1 MAMALALCL
10 SLSLCPMLVGTAH
23 AAAQS
28 AMDKLV
34 NWGVVHGY
42 PDGSLRPE
50 RTLTRAEFVAMVNR
64 AYGYNDAGEMP
75 FTDVP
80 STAWYHDDIA
90 TAYNAKYF
98 SGVSPRRAGPDL
110 ALTREQA
117 MVLLARNM
125 RLDPIPGEVVE
136 FNDGREFSNWSRGY
150 ARAAAQIGMI
160 NGYGDGNYRPHN
172 NITRGD
178 MASMLQRA
186 LGTLVNKP
194 GTHTLSDVYGNVTIS
209 STGTTL
215 KDTTIGGDLYITG
228 GLDLGD
234 VELENVRVLGKIIV
248 AGGGESHSG
257 EDSIILRNVE
267 ADSLLVDSIADQ
279 FVSLRTEGNTT
290 IDNAELRSDAFIQ
303 DRTRPGQGLMNI
315 TLDSA
320 DPAASFTL
328 SGNLENVLNKT
339 PGSTLNVAMGTVDTL
354 TVDEKAREST
364 LNLDV
369 NSTVLSLNLDTAAN
383 VSGIGDIAKLQVNAA
398 GSTVEMLPDTIA
410 IRPGL
415 TASIAGEPMNAVQA
429 QESSA
434 DPRLLAGYPKVRN
447 IAATSATS
455 VFAGNKAGTVY
466 WAVSPTVDGSID
478 EEELITPTQGNTH
491 ITANGNLPLTASNTE
506 VTSAINRL
514 AADSNYYIS
523 AVMTDARGRH
533 SPVKVASFTTPD
545 TTVPAFAAGYPRIM
559 LNDYTYER
567 DPAGNA
573 DHPYKLLDGERVPD
587 FRAQVGVMASKS
599 CQLYYVLYPAG
610 STQPSAQQ
618 FRTGALGEF
627 IKSGVEDVTKNQIW
641 TNDFTGLKEL
651 TSYDLYLWLCDA
663 DGSRSS
669 NVQKLTFT
677 TVDGRAPRFQYDT
690 PVVEGNPPA
699 TSIPT
704 RANLSENATVHWV
717 VVKQGVDYIKRRN
730 FAQENAPVDMASA
743 VTQFLGG
750 IKEAAQQ
757 NDNLYNKLNSLKI
770 QIETGSGSGV
780 VSSGQANVT
789 ANRNTTVNL
798 TGLAAETAYDVY
810 MVATDPAGNI
820 SDIAI
825 VENVRT
831 LDTTPPTVVQ
841 RFSRPDDTASSSVYA
856 DTDIELIFSE
866 NIKRFPETSL
876 KDANGNDVRDANG
889 EIVIETLLNLKDD
902 PAALSKFLSS
912 IIFLYNESG
921 DTPSDRVKSREELGE
936 SADWTI
942 DFRKAEVSQDPDTGA
957 VTVKLPS
964 HTTTAG
970 VADGAINLRSGSTYH
985 FTLNNIQDLA
995 TTPNR
1000 LRGMPLTLDSFRTI
1014 AAQVL
1019 LREDVSSAEI
1029 TSYKVGNDTHD
1040 TQNSP
1045 IEVDMAFSLRPVS
1058 VNVEDN
1064 VLWDMILWS
1073 DSSVEFDLY
1082 TRELNLNTRT
1092 DSSKTTPWTLVEPK
1106 GYIHENK
1113 GKDDNPEA
1121 NSSIIIRTGSGES
1134 IGRSLYTH
1142 FMQKGQERIHDTL
1155 FTNKIYEYAIHFT
1168 KVGDVEEGVD
1178 GFGRAGWNQDITFHI
1193 DVLTG
1198 TTTQSF
1204 RNLTGLATS
1213 SGVTEASYQR
1223 GLREGLIPIQTTNSN
1238 TNYFSMFK
1246 SFSVSVAPNFIGGYP
1261 VFSPQDTA
1269 VSIRV
1274 MTDRPGTVYYVVA
1287 PFTDPDLT
1295 DNENKAGVPTVPP
1308 TPLDGNKKVTY
1319 GLDNN
1324 NNVTAYYTAGDKTH
1338 PIPTQGQS
1346 EAGTRQPGDEFQVR
1360 EPSRTAV
1367 ALNPNFGNDR
1377 VKVGSLPVSGNG
1389 YQTINVTGLDPDT
1402 SYYAYFVLQSQGQP
1416 QYSPNP
1422 MLYQFW
1428 TEAAFRPNLSVRS
1441 QTSVV
1446 TVTHIDNDKELSAVA
1461 DYAIYEMTSLM
1472 QTILWDKFNTND
1484 VLKTNKTSFEKDS
1497 SYSSYKNYRVYEAIQ
1512 QVMSDGESLFD
1523 KYASSDFKRAVAN
1536 LAGGAPS
1543 SIRHSLGSIEVPEG
1557 GDRSFD
1563 TALGTPPI
1571 KAGNNYYI
1579 LIAGRYKSI
1588 TATDGNSIAFRGASP
1603 LFIADNESP
1612 KLDQI
1617 TGSITITYA
1626 ANGNATVTGNVD
1638 LQFNKEL
1645 YYNFGGNDITSRYP
1659 IHLFDSDTNL
1669 TDDTAYTYETVGYE
1683 TTRTSKSDSKT
1694 KETYTSVL
1702 ALKESGSGF
1711 AFVTSDSNKFRQ
1723 TRAISLSANTVSPY
1737 ITLKQNLAGQLSPS
1751 LTRNI
1756 FLSLD
1761 LRNAEEGILPESR
1774 INFTAPN
1781 DIWLDS
1787 REIRIEVKI
1796 NRPETYAQSLLI
1808 SSTGTTLNVGDSF
1821 QLSATPNP
1829 SNAVGTIVWTVE
1841 PIEGS
1846 GGTVNLN
1853 PATGRTVTVTAAAA
1867 GKVKVIPSIIGENGT
1882 TITPQ
1887 IPCTITINDNG
1898 IKIVDADGA
1907 EPDVIEIERG
1917 KYYDLGLSIPASVRV
1932 TSILWES
1939 YNPTVATVQ
1948 TDIGEILAPD
1958 KAGRVEAIAVG
1969 STTISVTVVT
1979 SAGTYTDTQRITVK
1993 QAGG

>member
-80 STAWYHDDIA
+80 GTAWYHDDIA

-257 EDSIILRNVE
+257 EDSVILRNVE

-964 HTTTAG
+964 HSTAG

-1377 VKVGSLPVSGNG
+1377 VKTGSLAVSGNG
-1389 YQTINVTGLDPDT
+1389 YQIINVTGLDPDT
-1402 SYYAYFVLQSQGQP
+1402 SYFAYFVLQSQGQP

-1472 QTILWDKFNTND
+1472 QTILWDKFDSPD
-1484 VLKTNKTSFEKDS
+1484 VLGNNDTAFHKVYNKSS
-1497 SYSSYKNYRVYEAIQ
+1497 SYRKDNYRVYQAIQ

-1571 KAGNNYYI
+1571 KAGSNYYI
-1579 LIAGRYKSI
+1579 LIAGRYKNI

-1603 LFIADNESP
+1603 LFIADNETP

-1626 ANGNATVTGNVD
+1626 ANGNATVAGNVD

-1659 IHLFDSDTNL
+1659 IHLYDSEKDQTV
-1669 TDDTAYTYETVGYE
+1669 DPTYSTEGYE
-1683 TTRTSKSDSKT
+1683 TTDNSAGNKG
-1694 KETYTSVL
+1694 TYTSVL

-1711 AFVTSDSNKFRQ
+1711 DFNTNNSNLFRQ
-1723 TRAISLSANTVSPY
+1723 TRSISLKANDLSPY
-1737 ITLKQNLAGQLSPS
+1737 ITLKQNLSGQLSPS

-1781 DIWLDS
+1781 DIWLDN

-1796 NRPETYAQSLLI
+1796 NRPVERATALNI
-1808 SSTGTTLNVGDSF
+1808 SSTGTTLNVGETY
-1821 QLSATPNP
+1821 QVTAIPTPENATGTIYWTATPAATGGGSVTINP
-1829 SNAVGTIVWTVE
+1829 T
-1841 PIEGS
+1841 
-1846 GGTVNLN
+1846 
-1853 PATGRTVTVTAAAA
+1853 TGRTVTITATGAGIVNVTASMSGVNNETKTSPACRITVNSA
-1867 GKVKVIPSIIGENGT
+1867 GVEIIGTDNDAVTPATDRVLTLNTSNKTSGTLTASVSPSNIMVISQSWMSSNPYVASVTTGNEQTQGGLVTSIAKGEATITVSVTTSVGTFYSSCKVKV
-1882 TITPQ
+1882 Q
-1887 IPCTITINDNG
+1887 
-1898 IKIVDADGA
+1898 
-1907 EPDVIEIERG
+1907 
-1917 KYYDLGLSIPASVRV
+1917 
-1932 TSILWES
+1932 
-1939 YNPTVATVQ
+1939 
-1948 TDIGEILAPD
+1948 
-1958 KAGRVEAIAVG
+1958 
-1969 STTISVTVVT
+1969 
-1979 SAGTYTDTQRITVK
+1979 
-1993 QAGG
+1993 